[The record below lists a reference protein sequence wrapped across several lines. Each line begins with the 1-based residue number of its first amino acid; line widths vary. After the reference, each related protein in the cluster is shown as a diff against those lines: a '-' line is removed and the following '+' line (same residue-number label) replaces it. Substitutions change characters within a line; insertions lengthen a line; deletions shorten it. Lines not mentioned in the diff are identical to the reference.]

1 MIQIMTKNLNTP
13 IWQLTVGEFLELQ
26 ARHETAEFPQ
36 AKGSE
41 LPDRYV
47 YGLAGLAALFGCSK
61 RSAMNLKA
69 SGKIDKAIIQDGRKI
84 VVDAALALELVKK
97 KQMI

>member
-1 MIQIMTKNLNTP
+1 MSTTGKNLNTP

-26 ARHETAEFPQ
+26 ARHSGVDRPQEQVAEP
-36 AKGSE
+36 AE
-41 LPDRYV
+41 RYV
-47 YGLAGLAALFGCSK
+47 YGLSGLAALFGCSK

-97 KQMI
+97 SK